1 MQLEGEMK
9 LNTRTLAQRAEQKL
23 ATLVPS
29 HIFKVTHNNT
39 SGVKI
44 NAVIGSQ
51 TKEYIGGSSW
61 TSIDMTLD
69 QIARDYIAAKYPE
82 KSDG

>member
-1 MQLEGEMK
+1 MK
-9 LNTRTLAQRAEQKL
+9 LSTRSLAQRAEQKL

-29 HIFKVTHNNT
+29 HIFKVTHNST

-44 NAVIGSQ
+44 NAVVGSQ
-51 TKEYIGGSSW
+51 TKEYIGGLSW

-69 QIARDYIAAKYPE
+69 KIARDYIAAKYPE
-82 KSDG
+82 RSDG